1 MPGSGLT
8 VLVSGMVAGDPHQ
21 GGATWAVLQYVLGLR
36 RLGHDVLL
44 VEPVDAITDETR
56 AYFQDVVERFGLHDR
71 ATLLSRGMRE
81 TVGAT
86 YESSLDTARSA
97 DVLLNVSGM
106 LDGPL
111 FDAVPG
117 RRVFLD
123 LDPAFNQLWHE
134 SEGVDMGFD
143 RHDRF
148 ATVGLALGD
157 PGCPVPMCG
166 REWIRTPQPVV
177 LEHWPAVPPA
187 PAAPVTTVANLRGYG
202 SVEWDGQLYGQK
214 IHSLR
219 ALYGLPERIADPVV
233 LAMAVHEDERD
244 DLTALRRHGWQLADP
259 RKVAGSPADY
269 ARFIGSSKAELGIA
283 KSGYVLSRCGWFS
296 DRSVCYLASGRPVVA
311 QDTGFS
317 RYLPTGEGLLT
328 FDDVDEAAAALEAV
342 RRDHGR
348 HAAAARAIAEDVF
361 DSDRVLSDLLDG
373 LA

>member
-1 MPGSGLT
+1 MPRLT
-8 VLVSGMVAGDPHQ
+8 ILVSGMVAGDPHQ

-44 VEPVDAITDETR
+44 VEPVDTITDETR
-56 AYFQDVVERFGLHDR
+56 TYFEDVVERFGLRDR
-71 ATLLSRGMRE
+71 ATLVSRGTRD
-81 TVGAT
+81 TVGAP
-86 YESSLDTARSA
+86 YESSLDTARGA

-123 LDPAFNQLWHE
+123 LDPAFNQLWE
-134 SEGVDMGFD
+134 DLEGVDMGFD

-148 ATVGLALGD
+148 VTVGLALGD
-157 PGCPVPMCG
+157 PSCPVPTCG

-177 LEHWPAVPPA
+177 LEHWPAVLTPPA
-187 PAAPVTTVANLRGYG
+187 LPFTTVANLRGYG

-214 IHSLR
+214 VHSLR
-219 ALYGLPERIADPVV
+219 ALYELPERIADPVV
-233 LAMAVHEDERD
+233 LAMTVDEGERN
-244 DLTALRRHGWQLADP
+244 DLAALRRHGWQLADP
-259 RKVAGSPADY
+259 RAVAGTPADY
-269 ARFIGSSKAELGIA
+269 AHFIGASKAEIGIA

-311 QDTGFS
+311 QETGFS
-317 RYLPTGEGLLT
+317 RYLPTGEGLLP
-328 FDDVDEAAAALEAV
+328 FDGVDEAAAALEAV
-342 RRDHGR
+342 RRDHAR

-361 DSDRVLSDLLDG
+361 DSDRVLRELLDR